1 MSKLDQI
8 SEDEIGRFAPAAPV
22 RALLE
27 RHPGARVLDWGCGRG
42 DLVLW
47 MRQRGWDA
55 VGIDID
61 PRYVENGRKSF
72 SALGVDPTA
81 LAHASELRSIAS
93 NQFDIV
99 VSYMVL
105 EHVTDLAATARDM
118 RKALRPGG
126 VGLHLYPGRWRPVEA
141 HVGVPFA
148 HVFQGRTRRRILEL
162 FVRRGWDRRSHWG
175 LAEATNSEIVEKFST
190 YLDESTRYRSRREIL
205 RTFRDAGFSARIS
218 MTDHRLARPQGPL
231 PESLLRV
238 CVAPLV
244 TSHLRL
250 DG

>member
-8 SEDEIGRFAPAAPV
+8 SKNDSERFAPAAPI

-27 RHPGARVLDWGCGRG
+27 RYPGARVLDWGCGRG

-55 VGIDID
+55 SGIDIE

-72 SALGVDPTA
+72 AALGVDPAA
-81 LAHASELRSIAS
+81 LAHASELEDLAADP
-93 NQFDIV
+93 FDIV

-105 EHVTDLAATARDM
+105 EHVTDLGATARDM
-118 RKALRPGG
+118 RKVLRPGG

-141 HVGVPFA
+141 HVGVPFV
-148 HVFQGRTRRRILEL
+148 HMFQGRTRRRILEM
-162 FVRRGWDRRSHWG
+162 FVRSGWDRRSHWG
-175 LAEATNSEIVEKFST
+175 LAAASDSEIVERFSD
-190 YLDESTRYRSRREIL
+190 YLEESTRYRSGREIL

-218 MTDHRLARPQGPL
+218 MTEHRLARPHGPL
-231 PESLLRV
+231 PESLLRA
-238 CVAPLV
+238 CLAPLV